1 MKALIIDRVSPLVES
16 GLKEYGVDV
25 DVKILPGVD
34 ELKRL
39 LPEYDL
45 LVMRVDPKIDRELLD
60 AAAKRVKMIAVCSAG
75 TNHID
80 LEYAKQLGIR
90 IQNAPGINCNA
101 VAELTISK
109 LLDVSRF
116 TMEANREV
124 QEDHIWNKY
133 KYTGHEL
140 KGHTLG
146 VIGLGKIG
154 SRVAQLAQAFGMTV
168 KAYDPYV
175 DGAVMAEKGVEK
187 VDSVLELCSQ
197 ADYLTVHTP
206 LTVETKGIVGAKE
219 LAAMKDGSIVVNC
232 ARGGLTDTEALI
244 EGIESMQIG
253 ALGMDTAEGEEGI
266 IHCDRRS
273 DIIANRNWFYLHQFR
288 NVIMTQ
294 HMAFYTEQAVDSMVQ
309 CGIEGIVK
317 MAEEGTYPTM
327 LD

>member
-1 MKALIIDRVSPLVES
+1 MLGKDSDTMKALIIDRVSPLVES

-101 VAELTISK
+101 VAELTLSK

-187 VDSVLELCSQ
+187 VDSVLELCSR
-197 ADYLTVHTP
+197 ADYLTVHALDGGDTRHR
-206 LTVETKGIVGAKE
+206 GRQGAGGHE
-219 LAAMKDGSIVVNC
+219 GRVHRGQLRPGR
-232 ARGGLTDTEALI
+232 RGGRGGGPGRPGQRQAGGPEHGRA
-244 EGIESMQIG
+244 GQRAG
-253 ALGMDTAEGEEGI
+253 GHRPGGQRRAE
-266 IHCDRRS
+266 
-273 DIIANRNWFYLHQFR
+273 L
-288 NVIMTQ
+288 
-294 HMAFYTEQAVDSMVQ
+294 
-309 CGIEGIVK
+309 
-317 MAEEGTYPTM
+317 
-327 LD
+327 